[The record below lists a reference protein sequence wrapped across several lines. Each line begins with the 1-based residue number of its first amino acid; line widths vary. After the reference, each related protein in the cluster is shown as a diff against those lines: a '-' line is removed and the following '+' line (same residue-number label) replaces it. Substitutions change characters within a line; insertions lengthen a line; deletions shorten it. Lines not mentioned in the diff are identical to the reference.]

1 MKVVLTGPPGAGKGT
16 QAARLVDRFG
26 VTHLSSGDLLR
37 AEVKKKTD
45 LGKRA
50 EEIMLSGELVPDE
63 LMIELMGP
71 RIADA
76 AERGG
81 FLLDGYPRSLPQAEA
96 LFGMESEYDVTP
108 DVAIVLF
115 VPQPVLVERLLD
127 RAESERRTDDTPEA
141 VEARLR
147 VYAEATRPVHEVFRE
162 HGILQVINAHATEDE
177 VERAILERIPK
188 RVMW

>member
-37 AEVKKKTD
+37 AEVKKQTD

-50 EEIMLSGELVPDE
+50 EEIMTSGELVPDE

-71 RIADA
+71 GIAAA
-76 AERGG
+76 AEGG
-81 FLLDGYPRSLPQAEA
+81 GYLLDGYPRSLAQAEA
-96 LFGMESEYDVTP
+96 LFGMEAEYDVTP

-127 RAESERRTDDTPEA
+127 RAESERRADDTPEA
-141 VEARLR
+141 VESRLR

-162 HGILQVINAHATEDE
+162 HGLLQVINAHGTEDE
-177 VERAILERIPK
+177 VERAIVERIPK